1 MESIDGENNCSQ
13 RRNSPG
19 YGSGTSQY
27 YLLTF
32 EKMEMN
38 LWHLIEKMSTHG
50 PALLKWS
57 EFYHPISY

>member
-32 EKMEMN
+32 EKNGNEFMAFN
-38 LWHLIEKMSTHG
+38 RKDVNPWTCSFKMV
-50 PALLKWS
+50 
-57 EFYHPISY
+57 